1 MLKHLLVFLGM
12 VASLAWAGHRLYAG
26 PTHYTHLSHVL
37 HGTVYHRDHG
47 LTPAAYLD
55 TKAHVLLY
63 FAASWCAACQQVTP
77 LLRQFYTTYALH
89 QNFEMLLVPADRS
102 PEAMRAY
109 VHRAALPWASV
120 PFHDGQARHQLQ
132 AWYGSD
138 TIPHLVLLDKRGRV
152 LASSV
157 HGGTYVGP
165 LPVLAALRQRWQGRP

>member
-1 MLKHLLVFLGM
+1 
-12 VASLAWAGHRLYAG
+12 
-26 PTHYTHLSHVL
+26 
-37 HGTVYHRDHG
+37 
-47 LTPAAYLD
+47 
-55 TKAHVLLY
+55 VLLY

-77 LLRQFYTTYALH
+77 LLRQFYTTYAPH